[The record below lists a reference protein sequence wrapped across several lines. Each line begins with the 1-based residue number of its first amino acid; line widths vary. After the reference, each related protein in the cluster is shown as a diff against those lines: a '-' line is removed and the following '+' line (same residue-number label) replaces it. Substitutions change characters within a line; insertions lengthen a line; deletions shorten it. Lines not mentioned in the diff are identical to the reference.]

1 MKVKTGNFQ
10 LKHDVKIQSNQNNR
24 KLDLLLSF
32 VWYNSLQGEV
42 WKEIKGYNGNYFVS
56 NLSRVLSLCKNGY
69 KLKEQQ
75 LYNSYYYVDLY
86 KNGIRKHKR
95 VNRLVAEAFLD
106 NPENKPLVHHKDNQ
120 KQNNVAANL
129 EFMTYKEHAE
139 KHKKTQSDKI

>member
-1 MKVKTGNFQ
+1 MKVETNDFQ
-10 LKHDVKIQSNQNNR
+10 LKHDIKIQSNQNNR
-24 KLDLLLSF
+24 QLDLLLSF
-32 VWYNSLQGEV
+32 VWYRSLQGEV

-106 NPENKPLVHHKDNQ
+106 NPENKPLVHHKDTN
-120 KQNNVAANL
+120 KQNNIVSNL
-129 EFMTYKEHAE
+129 VYQTYKEHAE
-139 KHKKTQSDKI
+139 EHKKLRSEKL